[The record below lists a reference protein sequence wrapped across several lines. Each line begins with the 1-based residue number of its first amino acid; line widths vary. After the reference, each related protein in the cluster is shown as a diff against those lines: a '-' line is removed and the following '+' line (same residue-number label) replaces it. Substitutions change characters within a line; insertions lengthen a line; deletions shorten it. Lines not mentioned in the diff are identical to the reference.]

1 MVYTNLEEN
10 ERRMKGK
17 NWIAA
22 MSHYGSWELTI
33 NYVCLSDHRLLA
45 VYRPLHNKV
54 FDFYYYMVRSRF
66 GTQPIP
72 MHEIYREVIR
82 AQRPDHQRVG
92 VALIADQTPPIH
104 EIKHWYHFL
113 SQDTPFFSGIEKIAR
128 RFHMPIVFMHV
139 RQTRP
144 RYYEAELIPIYD
156 GEEEVLRYEI
166 TQRYVEHLEAM
177 IRENPHLWMWS
188 HRRWKHSRQSVAA
201 FWKAEQERVR
211 KSEGASA
218 NPRKPSQ
225 EIEMLMKVKI
235 VILNWNG
242 REHLARFLPSVL
254 AHSPQGSVVVAD
266 NGSQDDSVAWLRS
279 HHPDVELIQF
289 SENYGYAG
297 GYNMALE
304 RVDADLFVLLNSD
317 VEVPP
322 HWLDPLVRRMEEDPQ
337 IAALSP
343 KIRSFDRPAHF
354 EYAGAA
360 GGFIDWFGYPFC
372 RGRILSTIEVDQGQY
387 DDTREVFWAS
397 GGVYGGTSGS
407 LSGVGWLRCRFLCA
421 YGGDRLLLAGSSGRV
436 QNRGRSRER
445 SLSPGGRYFAEQ

>member
-1 MVYTNLEEN
+1 
-10 ERRMKGK
+10 
-17 NWIAA
+17 
-22 MSHYGSWELTI
+22 
-33 NYVCLSDHRLLA
+33 
-45 VYRPLHNKV
+45 
-54 FDFYYYMVRSRF
+54 
-66 GTQPIP
+66 
-72 MHEIYREVIR
+72 
-82 AQRPDHQRVG
+82 
-92 VALIADQTPPIH
+92 
-104 EIKHWYHFL
+104 
-113 SQDTPFFSGIEKIAR
+113 
-128 RFHMPIVFMHV
+128 
-139 RQTRP
+139 
-144 RYYEAELIPIYD
+144 
-156 GEEEVLRYEI
+156 
-166 TQRYVEHLEAM
+166 
-177 IRENPHLWMWS
+177 
-188 HRRWKHSRQSVAA
+188 
-201 FWKAEQERVR
+201 
-211 KSEGASA
+211 
-218 NPRKPSQ
+218 
-225 EIEMLMKVKI
+225 MLMKVKI

-397 GGVYGGTSGS
+397 GACMVVRAALFRELGGFDADFFAHMEEIDFCWRARLAGYKIVAEAESEVFHLGGGTLPNNSPRKLYLNYRNNLAMLYKNLSWTGLCTVLLIRGFLDTLSALIFLLQGRGDFFKVVVLAHVDFHRSHRALRRKRAWINQIRRVNHPYGIYQGS
-407 LSGVGWLRCRFLCA
+407 IILRYAL
-421 YGGDRLLLAGSSGRV
+421 GR
-436 QNRGRSRER
+436 RT
-445 SLSPGGRYFAEQ
+445 FAHMM